1 MNVGVL
7 VHPVAQE
14 VVEEIATND
23 GPECQQTVII
33 QQEEDTDTI
42 ETMTT
47 ETAKRGKK
55 YYKASY
61 NY

>member
-1 MNVGVL
+1 M
-7 VHPVAQE
+7 AQE
-14 VVEEIATND
+14 VVEEMATND
-23 GPECQQTVII
+23 GPECQQTFII

-55 YYKASY
+55 YNNASC